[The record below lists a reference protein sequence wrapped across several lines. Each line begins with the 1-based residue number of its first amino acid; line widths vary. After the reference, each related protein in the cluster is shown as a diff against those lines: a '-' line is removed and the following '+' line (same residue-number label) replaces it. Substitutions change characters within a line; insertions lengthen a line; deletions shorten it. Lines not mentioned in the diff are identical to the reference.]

1 MSCSK
6 LRSVLAVPL
15 VPVLVALSLA
25 SAPHPASAAAASAP
39 MAQTCFNYTV
49 QPGDWVWDIARRYGD
64 SPYALIARNGL
75 TAAGYIF
82 PGQVLVVC
90 SSVAPTPP
98 ASGGIGYVRVVS
110 LSGVNIRAQPNLSG
124 TIMGVASYGTVM
136 SVLAGP
142 QIDASGMR
150 WYNVVPP
157 WSTPGWAAMYTQTG
171 AQLLAPYSPGG
182 PGTPGGTCLPRPAWY
197 QVVYGDTLF
206 RIAQRYCTTVASIQ
220 QANGIPN
227 PNVIYPGQW
236 LSIP

>member
-6 LRSVLAVPL
+6 SRSLLAIPL
-15 VPVLVALSLA
+15 FIALALLLA

-39 MAQTCFNYTV
+39 TAQTCFNYTV
-49 QPGDWVWDIARRYGD
+49 QPGDWVWNIARRFGD
-64 SPYALIARNGL
+64 SPHALIARNGL
-75 TAAGYIF
+75 TAAGYIV

-98 ASGGIGYVRVVS
+98 PSGGIGTMRVVS
-110 LSGVNIRAQPNLSG
+110 PSGVNVRAQPSLSG

-157 WSTPGWAAMYTQTG
+157 WSTPGWSAQYTQTG
-171 AQLLAPYSPGG
+171 VQLLAPYSPGG
-182 PGTPGGTCLPRPAWY
+182 PGTPGTCLARPAWY

-220 QANGIPN
+220 QANGIVN
-227 PNVIYPGQW
+227 PNYIYPGQW